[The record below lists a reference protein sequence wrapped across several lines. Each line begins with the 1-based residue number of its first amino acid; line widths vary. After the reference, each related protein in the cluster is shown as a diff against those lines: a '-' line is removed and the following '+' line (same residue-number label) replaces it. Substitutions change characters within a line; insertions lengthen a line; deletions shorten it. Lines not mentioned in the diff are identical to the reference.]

1 MRLGSRLGATLGSR
15 TGAAAALVAGALTA
29 MTLPARAEDRS
40 QLLSCQ
46 VMVDRAAQAAQAT
59 GATARPDDAEV
70 ARCRQ
75 IVREWMLRDARMS
88 VDERGHPLR

>member
-1 MRLGSRLGATLGSR
+1 MRLATKI
-15 TGAAAALVAGALTA
+15 GAAAAFAAVALTA
-29 MTLPARAEDRS
+29 MTLHAHAEDRS

-46 VMVDRAAQAAQAT
+46 AMLGRAAQAEKEN
-59 GATARPDDAEV
+59 GAGTKQDVPEL

-88 VDERGHPLR
+88 VDERGQPLK